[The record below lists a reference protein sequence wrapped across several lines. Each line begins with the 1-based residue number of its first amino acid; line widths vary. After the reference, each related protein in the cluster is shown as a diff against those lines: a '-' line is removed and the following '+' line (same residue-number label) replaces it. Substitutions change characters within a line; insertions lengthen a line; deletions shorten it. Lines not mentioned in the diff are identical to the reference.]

1 MLFSLS
7 WRLYQHHCLNPA
19 WASTTGSRIWDFSLS
34 FNIIRRILL
43 GLHKNGTLG
52 ARNKSTGRAKL
63 LLRTSVDFIS
73 LTLAFC
79 ACLFLHAYRLNFVF
93 HYTSFALSDA
103 LPLCLLHFYTSCKT
117 LIFTAALHPRGSCT
131 GGVLY
136 STLLFIF
143 VVRLLFP
150 LGFGSGVSL
159 ERARVC
165 VCLLLHQPNLSCTLT
180 LLCLLPWRAVDQ
192 GGACSPWVLSGWA

>member
-1 MLFSLS
+1 M
-7 WRLYQHHCLNPA
+7 
-19 WASTTGSRIWDFSLS
+19 
-34 FNIIRRILL
+34 
-43 GLHKNGTLG
+43 G

-93 HYTSFALSDA
+93 HYTSSFTLSDA

-117 LIFTAALHPRGSCT
+117 LFFTAALHPRGSCT
-131 GGVLY
+131 GGVMY

-165 VCLLLHQPNLSCTLT
+165 VCCCTSQIFLVLLRSCVSCLGARWIKGVLVLHGFS
-180 LLCLLPWRAVDQ
+180 RAGPSD
-192 GGACSPWVLSGWA
+192 SPYFILRGKVRA

>member
-1 MLFSLS
+1 METVPTSLFKPCVGL
-7 WRLYQHHCLNPA
+7 
-19 WASTTGSRIWDFSLS
+19 TTGSRIWDFSLF

-63 LLRTSVDFIS
+63 LLRTSVDFYLFDS
-73 LTLAFC
+73 GFFVLVC
-79 ACLFLHAYRLNFVF
+79 FLHAYRLSFVF
-93 HYTSFALSDA
+93 HYTSSFALSDA

-165 VCLLLHQPNLSCTLT
+165 ICLLLHQPNLSCTLT